1 MSRPGRLLLLFL
13 PVLVSLGVH
22 SLPGR
27 AQTSSRFAFADTT
40 LLRDTLGL
48 RFGGIFELA
57 DSLQVP
63 PDTVRALMIRY
74 RLSLNRLLT
83 MVDSLGMPIDSLGP
97 TLERER
103 FNPFA
108 QRAAGTRPTRR
119 DFRYTSGYT
128 IQRTSSSWT
137 NGGDF
142 DFTQGSLFLRN
153 YTNTLVDRYRAGGV
167 ESIRQTRDSNTETGW
182 FLNREVSLGGKL
194 NLSRFYS
201 MSPASTAN
209 EGEEKNEFLMSGRYK
224 SATVSGRRWSAE
236 LNTAGGYLDLSNS
249 QTIKRGL
256 SGSTDGRFRIQRG
269 NWFSHDLSG
278 SINGNAARTRR
289 PEVAAGQL
297 DTRDLSTNLRGSL
310 SLFSSTPAGLIVN
323 YNARRTR
330 VETATETL
338 SVNRI
343 LTSQRG
349 ADATLRLRQA
359 TDRYM
364 NLTANI
370 SRSGQQTGTRTDLSY
385 KAAGRY
391 GFRGWQL
398 DADYSDSKGESDFP
412 RQRRTYGYREDLESN
427 SANSTLTKPFGSK
440 FVSKLTSA
448 ISLSRY
454 RYTAT
459 ADSATPP
466 APRDAYRQNYRAEL
480 LYNRNERM
488 NTRVALDV
496 GLTRSINLLPQSVT
510 SNNDNRSYRSE
521 WSWSYRMFR
530 GLTVTQTN
538 SLTADY
544 RFYPFAITRNDV
556 SLDYNSIT
564 NLAAMLT
571 PRLTI
576 DLQHVSRAQPR
587 GTYVREADGLEYLQP
602 ADENL
607 SYTLRGNITYSPSSV
622 LSLSLRPEYLAT
634 DRNGTVN
641 GVETPERGSR
651 RLGFSGGANLNVP
664 VGTKGLLTGGIQ
676 RSYNAERSFTYDD
689 GVSVPSPRSETDFWN
704 GSLQFSWQL

>member
-1 MSRPGRLLLLFL
+1 MPRPGRLLLLLL
-13 PVLVSLGVH
+13 PVLVSLGIH

-27 AQTSSRFAFADTT
+27 AQTLSSRFAFADTT

-108 QRAAGTRPTRR
+108 QRTAGVRPSRR
-119 DFRYTSGYT
+119 SFRYTSGYT

-142 DFTQGSLFLRN
+142 DFTEGALFLRN
-153 YTNTLVDRYRAGGV
+153 FTNTLVDRYRANNV
-167 ESIRQTRDSNTETGW
+167 ESIRQTRDSNTEAGW

-201 MSPASTAN
+201 KDPSSISN
-209 EGEEKNEFLMSGRYK
+209 EGEVKNEFLVSSRYK
-224 SATVSGRRWSAE
+224 SGPGRRWSAE
-236 LNTAGGYLDLSNS
+236 LNTFGGYLDLTNRAL
-249 QTIKRGL
+249 IKRGL
-256 SGSTDGRFRIQRG
+256 SGSTDGRFRVQRG

-289 PEVAAGQL
+289 PELAVGQL
-297 DTRDLSTNLRGSL
+297 DTRDLATNLRGTLNLYANAPISL
-310 SLFSSTPAGLIVN
+310 IMN

-330 VETATETL
+330 VETPTESL

-359 TDRYM
+359 SDRYM
-364 NLTANI
+364 NLTGNI
-370 SRSGQQTGTRTDLSY
+370 SRSGQQTGTRQDLSL
-385 KAAGRY
+385 KASGR
-391 GFRGWQL
+391 FALRGWQL
-398 DADYSDSKGESDFP
+398 DADYGDTRAESDFP
-412 RQRRTYGYREDLESN
+412 RQRRTYGYQEDLESN
-427 SANSTLTKPFGSK
+427 TANGTVTKPFGRA
-440 FVSKLTSA
+440 FVSKLTSS

-466 APRDAYRQNYRAEL
+466 SPRDAYRQNYRGEL
-480 LYNRNERM
+480 LYNRSERV
-488 NTRVALDV
+488 NTRIALDV
-496 GLTRSINLLPQSVT
+496 GLTRSINLLPQSVS
-510 SNNDNRSYRSE
+510 SNNDTRSYRGE
-521 WSWSYRMFR
+521 WSWSYRILR

-544 RFYPFAITRNDV
+544 RFYPFAIARNDV
-556 SLDYNSIT
+556 SLDYNTLT
-564 NLAAMLT
+564 NLAAVLT
-571 PRLTI
+571 PRLSI
-576 DLQHVSRAQPR
+576 DVQHVARQQPR
-587 GTYVREADGLEYLQP
+587 GSYTREADGREYLRP

-607 SYTLRGNITYSPSSV
+607 NYTLRGNITYSPSQV

-634 DRNGTVN
+634 DRLGTVN
-641 GVETPERGSR
+641 GVESQERSTR
-651 RLGFSGGANLNVP
+651 RLNFSGGANLNVP
-664 VGTKGLLTGGIQ
+664 VGSKGLLTGSIQ
-676 RSYNAERSFTYDD
+676 RSYNAERTITYAD
-689 GVSVPSPRSETDFWN
+689 GLAEPAPRSETDFWN